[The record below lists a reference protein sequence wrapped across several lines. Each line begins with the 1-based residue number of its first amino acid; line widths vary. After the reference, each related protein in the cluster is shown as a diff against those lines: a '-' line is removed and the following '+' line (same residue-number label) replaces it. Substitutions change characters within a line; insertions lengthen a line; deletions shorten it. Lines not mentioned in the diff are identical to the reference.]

1 MAGDRGGKV
10 MVSPIRRP
18 PGLVILQES
27 HTGDPPPLT
36 EDVRENWK
44 IGEVMTGTIRAGLQ
58 LIGT

>member
-44 IGEVMTGTIRAGLQ
+44 IGEVMTGTIRAGL
-58 LIGT
+58 